1 MLTGCGGDGL
11 PVNFNSLTLDKKVV
25 VYGSYLEDH
34 VNPQDSARLSIASHG
49 GEAAG
54 QMAEYLAGERAGFP
68 SLEAII
74 IVRLIQE
81 KVCSLQGSPVPL
93 ALEKFLERDSDSQAE
108 HAWARVTLD
117 EIESGS
123 ILPPCVMRPR

>member
-1 MLTGCGGDGL
+1 MDAAVTESLPVMQHLMRVVTLLSVVMLMGCGGDGL
-11 PVNFNSLTLDKKVV
+11 PVNFNSLTLDKKVA
-25 VYGSYLEDH
+25 VYGNYLEDH

-74 IVRLIQE
+74 LME
-81 KVCSLQGSPVPL
+81 
-93 ALEKFLERDSDSQAE
+93 ALVKPHCKA
-108 HAWARVTLD
+108 
-117 EIESGS
+117 
-123 ILPPCVMRPR
+123 